1 MSCCGSQRAAM
12 RQGSMP
18 SGRSASSNWTP
29 GSLEFEY
36 NGTGELRITGPMTGS
51 VYVFAG
57 NGSRAVVHSA
67 DVASL
72 TQIPNLRPRR

>member
-12 RQGSMP
+12 RQGAMSP
-18 SGRSASSNWTP
+18 SRGGASNWTP

-36 NGTGELRITGPMTGS
+36 NGNGELRITGPMTGS

-57 NGSRAVVHSA
+57 SGSRAVVHSA

-72 TQIPNLRPRR
+72 AQAPNLRHLR